1 MQLDI
6 TVVFSSLI
14 GLFLLLGTGFFA
26 VKRGI
31 LPVSGTGVL
40 SPLLMRI
47 TLPCTV
53 FTSMLRPYDPAFL
66 AKGAIVVMM
75 GFLLFGGSCAIT
87 WWLSRVFRTPQG
99 SRGMWAFAAAFC
111 NNGFM
116 GFPVALALFGEEGL
130 ALAAL
135 FGIPFNLLIYSV
147 GARMVSV
154 DGNGSQP
161 PVRLLKVLLTPIN
174 GAVVLGL
181 AAYVAQ
187 LSIPAALLTPI
198 QHFANVTTPLSM
210 FVTGMTLAGSGVS
223 GLLRD
228 RTVLTA
234 TFARLLLMPGLSFVL
249 LRLIPFSDPLIPR
262 LLIIIMAMP
271 APAVATILA
280 ESYGGNRAL
289 GAKVVFLSSL
299 LCIATIPVFALLL

>member
-14 GLFLLLGTGFFA
+14 GLFLLLGAGFFA
-26 VKRGI
+26 VRGHI
-31 LPVSGTGVL
+31 LPGSGTSIL
-40 SPLLMRI
+40 SPLLMKI
-47 TLPCTV
+47 TLPCTI
-53 FTSMLRPYDPAFL
+53 FISMLRPYDPGFL
-66 AKGAIVVMM
+66 AKGAIVIAM

-87 WWLSRVFRTPQG
+87 WALAKVFRAPSG
-99 SRGMWAFAAAFC
+99 SRGMWAFTAAFC

-135 FGIPFNLLIYSV
+135 FGIPFNLLIYSL
-147 GARMVSV
+147 GARMVAA
-154 DGNGSQP
+154 DGDGSQP
-161 PVRLLKVLLTPIN
+161 PIRLAQVLLTPIN

-181 AAYVAQ
+181 LAYILQ
-187 LSIPAALLTPI
+187 LAIPGALLTPI

-210 FVTGMTLAGSGVS
+210 FVTGMTLAGAGVS
-223 GLLRD
+223 GLFRD

-234 TFARLLLMPGLSFVL
+234 TFARLLLMPGLSFLV
-249 LRLIPFSDPLIPR
+249 LRLIPFSDPLLPS
-262 LLIIIMAMP
+262 LMIIIMAMP

-280 ESYGGNRAL
+280 QSYGGNRELA
-289 GAKVVFLSSL
+289 AKVVFLSSL
-299 LCIATIPVFALLL
+299 LCIATIPLFAILL